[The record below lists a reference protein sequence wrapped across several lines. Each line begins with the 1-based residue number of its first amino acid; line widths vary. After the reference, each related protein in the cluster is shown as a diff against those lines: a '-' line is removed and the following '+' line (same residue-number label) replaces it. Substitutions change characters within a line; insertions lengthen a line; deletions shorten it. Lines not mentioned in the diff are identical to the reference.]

1 MIDNQKFER
10 CAAKIQEI
18 STDIFIEQITPL
30 IPIIEEIK
38 SGTVSYINYA

>member
-10 CAAKIQEI
+10 CAAEMQEI
-18 STDIFIEQITPL
+18 STDILIEKITPL

-38 SGTVSYINYA
+38 SGTVSYNYA